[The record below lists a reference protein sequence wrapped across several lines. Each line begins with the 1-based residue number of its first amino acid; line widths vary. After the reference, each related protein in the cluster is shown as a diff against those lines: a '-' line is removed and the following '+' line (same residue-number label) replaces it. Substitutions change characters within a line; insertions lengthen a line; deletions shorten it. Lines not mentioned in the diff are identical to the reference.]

1 MEALCKISLDEI
13 SSQTPRNFS
22 LQRIVEVITYNMNN
36 RMRIVW
42 SKLWVI
48 LQKHFI
54 KCGCHN
60 MTSVSMYALDS
71 LRQLS
76 MRYLEKDE
84 LANYNFQKE
93 FMKPFEVVIS
103 TTKFDPVKEF
113 IISCLQ
119 QIVHTRTSN
128 IASGWKTI
136 FVILTTCAEQEKPV
150 LPTAFKLLTEI
161 LDKYFD
167 VIKHNF
173 FIDAIGALVAFG
185 KNQSY
190 KDIASRSVAFIV
202 QCAKGLVEWHGGPG
216 SARFTDDLAHL
227 RLWFPI
233 LTGLAAIC
241 SHPHIDIRTNALNGL
256 FGVLSEYGELFSPKV
271 WELIFR
277 GVLIPIFDNVG
288 YTKSCPSCNDID
300 PEWLNTTCLSAVQS
314 FVLLFTRHFE
324 TIGFLYEDV
333 FNLLGAFVCQTN
345 DLTLASIGSSY
356 FYQLVAANGPR
367 FTPSMWSAFDAFIEK
382 FFASDND
389 ANRLIM
395 GSVGNEKLPTL
406 PSSTS
411 SSISASSAS
420 STVLQKSEE
429 RGENT
434 SENASKKEPS
444 ESVDGSESDAIKVR
458 SCAVC
463 GSVENEKALLKC
475 PMCEDVYYCSTKCQ
489 KADWSDHQSKCA
501 YKVKLHIMKKNRN
514 TGSGNGSAPAPG
526 LSRFFTLDPRKYLP
540 DGDNDSEKSQKQM
553 IVTKC
558 SIVKLVVKMLNDVLV
573 AHYQYLSTDDI
584 SRIFVSLVGSLNST
598 STILTTKSLCDY
610 AKGIGCFG
618 ELLEKEKNILS
629 FYITFAFM
637 AYGDKNPEVA
647 PAREALVERRLIAL
661 CKDILEQRIE
671 KVNIDSRFP
680 SVLLVLEKLLS
691 INDEQYDRHYP
702 DFYEIFTKLVEDN
715 QKAVRVLIIEHFIR
729 IGKQFGIT
737 NTSSQ

>member
-54 KCGCHN
+54 KCGCHD

-119 QIVHTRTSN
+119 QIVLTRTSN

-150 LPTAFKLLTEI
+150 LPTAFGLLTEI
-161 LDKYFD
+161 LEKYFD
-167 VIKHNF
+167 VIKQNF
-173 FIDAIGALVAFG
+173 FTDAIGALVAFG

-190 KDIASRSVAFIV
+190 KDIAQRSVALIV
-202 QCAKGLVEWHGGPG
+202 QCAKSLVDWHGGPG
-216 SARFTDDLAHL
+216 SAKFTDDLAHL

-256 FGVLSEYGELFSPKV
+256 FGVLSDYGELFSPKV

-288 YTKSCPSCNDID
+288 YTKSCPVCNDID

-314 FVLLFTRHFE
+314 FVLLFTHHFE
-324 TIGFLYEDV
+324 IIGFLYDDL
-333 FNLLGAFVCQTN
+333 FNLLGAFVRQAN
-345 DLTLASIGSSY
+345 DLTLATIGSSY
-356 FYQLVAANGPR
+356 FYQLVVANGSR
-367 FTPSMWSAFDAFIEK
+367 FTPSMWSSFDAFIEK

-395 GSVGNEKLPTL
+395 GSVENEKMPTL
-406 PSSTS
+406 HNPSSS
-411 SSISASSAS
+411 SSS
-420 STVLQKSEE
+420 LQK
-429 RGENT
+429 
-434 SENASKKEPS
+434 ASDETI
-444 ESVDGSESDAIKVR
+444 ESVVEKSSSEQTDNGEPTSIRMR

-489 KADWSDHQSKCA
+489 KTDWPDHQSKCA
-501 YKVKLHIMKKNRN
+501 YKVKLHIMKRGGNA
-514 TGSGNGSAPAPG
+514 GNGSVASTN
-526 LSRFFTLDPRKYLP
+526 LSRFFTLDPIKYLS
-540 DGDNDSEKSQKQM
+540 DSNNDENGKSQKQM
-553 IVTKC
+553 VVIKC
-558 SIVKLVVKMLNDVLV
+558 SIVKLVVKMLSDVLV
-573 AHYQYLSTDDI
+573 AHYKYLSTDDI

-610 AKGIGCFG
+610 AKSIGCFG
-618 ELLEKEKNILS
+618 ELLEKEKNILGL
-629 FYITFAFM
+629 YITFAFM

-661 CKDILEQRIE
+661 CKDILEQHIE
-671 KVNIDSRFP
+671 KVNVSSRFP

-691 INDEQYDRHYP
+691 IKDEQYDRHYP
-702 DFYEIFTKLVEDN
+702 DFYSIFTKLVEDN

-737 NTSSQ
+737 NNPLK

>member
-13 SSQTPRNFS
+13 SSNRPRNFS

-54 KCGCHN
+54 KCGCHS

-113 IISCLQ
+113 IISCLH
-119 QIVHTRTSN
+119 QIVLTRTSN

-150 LPTAFKLLTEI
+150 LPTTFDLLTEI
-161 LDKYFD
+161 LEKYFD

-190 KDIASRSVAFIV
+190 KVIAQRSVTLIV
-202 QCAKGLVEWHGGPG
+202 QCAKGLVDWHGGPG
-216 SARFTDDLAHL
+216 TARFTDDLAHL

-256 FGVLSEYGELFSPKV
+256 FGILTDYGELFSPKV

-288 YTKSCPSCNDID
+288 YTKSCPECDDID
-300 PEWLNTTCLSAVQS
+300 QEWLNTTCLSAVQS

-324 TIGFLYEDV
+324 TIGFLYEDL
-333 FNLLGAFVCQTN
+333 FNLFSAFVCQVN

-356 FYQLVAANGPR
+356 FHQLVVSNGSR
-367 FTPSMWSAFDAFIEK
+367 FTPAMWSSFDKFIEK
-382 FFASDND
+382 FLASDND

-395 GSVGNEKLPTL
+395 GSAGNEKIPTL
-406 PSSTS
+406 PHSSS
-411 SSISASSAS
+411 SSISLRNSRTNTVDAPQVESSEPSSSGDSAS
-420 STVLQKSEE
+420 
-429 RGENT
+429 
-434 SENASKKEPS
+434 
-444 ESVDGSESDAIKVR
+444 IKMR

-489 KADWSDHQSKCA
+489 KADWPDHQNKCA
-501 YKVKLHIMKKNRN
+501 YKVKLHIMKRVGSSKN
-514 TGSGNGSAPAPG
+514 GNKTVSTAG
-526 LSRFFTLDPRKYLP
+526 LSRFFTLDPKKYLSN
-540 DGDNDSEKSQKQM
+540 GNNENEASQKQM
-553 IVTKC
+553 ILTKC
-558 SIVKLVVKMLNDVLV
+558 SAVKLVIKMLSDVLV
-573 AHYQYLSTDDI
+573 PHYQYLSTDDV
-584 SRIFVSLVGSLNST
+584 SRIFVALVGSLNST
-598 STILTTKSLCDY
+598 STILTTKSMCDY
-610 AKGIGCFG
+610 ANNIGCFR
-618 ELLEKEKNILS
+618 ELLEKEKNILGL
-629 FYITFAFM
+629 YITFAFM

-647 PAREALVERRLIAL
+647 PAREALVERRLIGL
-661 CKDILEQRIE
+661 CKDILEQHLE
-671 KVNIDSRFP
+671 KLNVDSRFP
-680 SVLLVLEKLLS
+680 SVLLVLEKLLK
-691 INDEQYDRHYP
+691 INDEQYNRHYP
-702 DFYEIFTKLVEDN
+702 DFYDIFTKLVEDN
-715 QKAVRVLIIEHFIR
+715 QKAVRVLIIDHFIR
-729 IGKQFGIT
+729 IGKQIGIT
-737 NTSSQ
+737 DSSSQ

>member
-13 SSQTPRNFS
+13 SGPTPRNFS
-22 LQRIVEVITYNMNN
+22 LQRIVEVISYNMNN

-54 KCGCHN
+54 KCGCHE

-103 TTKFDPVKEF
+103 TTKFDSVREF
-113 IISCLQ
+113 IISCLR
-119 QIVHTRTSN
+119 QIILTRTSN

-150 LPTAFKLLTEI
+150 LPAAFDLLTEVME
-161 LDKYFD
+161 KYFD
-167 VIKHNF
+167 VIKGSF
-173 FIDAIGALVAFG
+173 FIDAVGALVAFG

-190 KDIASRSVAFIV
+190 KEIALRSVALV
-202 QCAKGLVEWHGGPG
+202 VRCAKGLVEWHGGPE
-216 SARFTDDLAHL
+216 AAHFTDDLSHL

-256 FGVLSEYGELFSPKV
+256 FGVLSEYGALFSPRI

-288 YTKSCPSCNDID
+288 YTKSCPTCTDID

-314 FVLLFTRHFE
+314 FVLLFTRHFDV
-324 TIGFLYEDV
+324 IGFLYDDI
-333 FNLLGAFVCQTN
+333 FSLLGAFVCQAT
-345 DLTLASIGSSY
+345 DETLATIGSSY

-367 FTPSMWSAFDAFIEK
+367 FTPPMWAAFDTFIEK
-382 FFASDND
+382 FFDSDND
-389 ANRLIM
+389 ANRIIM
-395 GSVGNEKLPTL
+395 CSVESDKLPSL
-406 PSSTS
+406 PSRRVGTKEA
-411 SSISASSAS
+411 SAAIPVVVP
-420 STVLQKSEE
+420 TVAPAVAES
-429 RGENT
+429 GE
-434 SENASKKEPS
+434 P
-444 ESVDGSESDAIKVR
+444 GPIKLR
-458 SCAVC
+458 SCSVC

-489 KADWSDHQSKCA
+489 KSDWPDHQSKCA
-501 YKVKLHIMKKNRN
+501 YKVKLHIMRK
-514 TGSGNGSAPAPG
+514 GGSAAPSPSSSSSSLSLPASTTSSLVPSAG
-526 LSRFFTLDPRKYLP
+526 LSRFFTLDPKKYLP
-540 DGDNDSEKSQKQM
+540 VGDESGEASQASQKEVV
-553 IVTKC
+553 VTKC
-558 SIVKLVVKMLNDVLV
+558 RIVKLVVKMLNDVLV
-573 AHYQYLSTDDI
+573 AQYQHLSTDDV
-584 SRIFVSLVGSLNST
+584 SRIFVTLVGSLNST

-610 AKGIGCFG
+610 AKTIGCFG
-618 ELLEKEKNILS
+618 KLLDKEKSILAL
-629 FYITFAFM
+629 YITFAFM
-637 AYGDKNPEVA
+637 AYSDPNPDVA

-661 CKDILEQRIE
+661 CRDILEQHIE
-671 KVNIDSRFP
+671 KVNVESRFP
-680 SVLLVLEKLLS
+680 SVLLVLEKLLGV
-691 INDEQYDRHYP
+691 NDEQYDRHYAE
-702 DFYEIFTKLVEDN
+702 FYDIFTKLIEDN
-715 QKAVRVLIIEHFIR
+715 QKAIRTLIISHFIR
-729 IGKQFGIT
+729 IGERSGIAK
-737 NTSSQ
+737 